1 MYSVSARAK
10 GAFARKNKMAQGC
23 VGECRLEVG
32 VRSRVWRGTGRR
44 WWFGGYI
51 YWEFELGSLSTCKA
65 RNEKA
70 NTRRS
75 TKHS

>member
-32 VRSRVWRGTGRR
+32 GLARYWSSLVVW
-44 WWFGGYI
+44 WLYI
-51 YWEFELGSLSTCKA
+51 LGIRIGEPINLQGEERES
-65 RNEKA
+65 
-70 NTRRS
+70 
-75 TKHS
+75 